1 MKKILDKL
9 PREKSEFAVE
19 KSEKQD
25 LDKDLEHYLCMI
37 QGNGRICS
45 KMCSVR
51 FLGIIYP
58 LFPNKSHP
66 VMFR

>member
-25 LDKDLEHYLCMI
+25 LDKNLEHCLCMI
-37 QGNGRICS
+37 QGNGQICS
-45 KMCSVR
+45 KICS
-51 FLGIIYP
+51 GI
-58 LFPNKSHP
+58 LVNNAT
-66 VMFR
+66 